1 MKFFF
6 FNYLLAL
13 KAGLHFMGFFFD
25 KVTIYNILGLLLG
38 TSCDIC
44 GGNANYEK

>member
-1 MKFFF
+1 
-6 FNYLLAL
+6 
-13 KAGLHFMGFFFD
+13 MGFFFD

-38 TSCDIC
+38 KSCDIF